1 MIVHH
6 NHWWAKKDSRE
17 GGFAHKYVTRALQ
30 DHPGFFKGM
39 AVIDPELGV
48 DEGCETAPRGFH
60 PRRR

>member
-48 DEGCETAPRGFH
+48 DDGCETATRGFH